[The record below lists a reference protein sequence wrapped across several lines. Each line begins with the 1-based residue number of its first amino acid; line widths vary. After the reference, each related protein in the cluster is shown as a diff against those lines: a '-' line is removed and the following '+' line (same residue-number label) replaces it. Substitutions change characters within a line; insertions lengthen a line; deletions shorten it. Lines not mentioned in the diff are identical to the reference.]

1 MTKLHAAIVGFD
13 ITPEIHP
20 EYGAWGTT
28 PQLTK
33 IDMPLLARC
42 VALRQ
47 DKQLLIWFGSD
58 LCGNPVP
65 ETDLLRSEVADALD
79 LDASRSFGRPVKLI
93 RAPRCPVRTCLA
105 AAASRYGA
113 PMIRRIA
120 LPSGRS

>member
-58 LCGNPVP
+58 LCGNPV
-65 ETDLLRSEVADALD
+65 S
-79 LDASRSFGRPVKLI
+79 
-93 RAPRCPVRTCLA
+93 
-105 AAASRYGA
+105 
-113 PMIRRIA
+113 
-120 LPSGRS
+120 